1 MTELIKEEFTSGL
14 DSLKWMSSETKK
26 NARIKVQLFTAIAF
40 PKDSRVLLL
49 DFSRSLSTSPSVK
62 GPL

>member
-40 PKDSRVLLL
+40 PKDSRVFLL
-49 DFSRSLSTSPSVK
+49 DFSRSL
-62 GPL
+62 